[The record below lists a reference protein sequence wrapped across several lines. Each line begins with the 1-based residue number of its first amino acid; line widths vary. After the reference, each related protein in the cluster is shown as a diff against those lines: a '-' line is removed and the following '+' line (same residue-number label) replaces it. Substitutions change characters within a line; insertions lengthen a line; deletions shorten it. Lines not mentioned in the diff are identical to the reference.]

1 MPLAKNLSAYE
12 DLRRHFDR
20 ALISPKGIRITV
32 ASSGAAVSLRS
43 RFYMLRKLEREAS
56 IDLYPPG
63 DERRGASPY
72 ENIAIST
79 LDNTVLLTHSTPP
92 KVEDL

>member
-12 DLRRHFDR
+12 DLRPHFDR
-20 ALISPKGIRITV
+20 ALVSPRGIRITV

-43 RFYMLRKLEREAS
+43 RLYALRKLEREAS
-56 IDLYPPG
+56 IDVYDPG
-63 DERRGASPY
+63 DLRRGTSPY
-72 ENIAIST
+72 ENLAIT
-79 LDNTVLLTHSTPP
+79 IEDNAVLITPRAPP